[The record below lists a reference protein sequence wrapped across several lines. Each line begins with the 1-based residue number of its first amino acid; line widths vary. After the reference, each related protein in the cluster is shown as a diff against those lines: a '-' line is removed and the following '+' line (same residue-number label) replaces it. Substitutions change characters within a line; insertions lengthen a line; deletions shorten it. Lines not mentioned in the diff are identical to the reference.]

1 MKIGFWYALT
11 DDGIH
16 PVDLGRGLEERG
28 FEALFVG
35 EHTNLPVHDEQRMP
49 TEDQARTH
57 PRMADPLTTLA
68 VVAGA
73 TERLTLGTSVL
84 LAAQHEPIVTAKAIA
99 SLDTFSGGRVV
110 IGVGAG
116 WHDGEL
122 RAHGVEPSQ
131 KVAVLREHMLAMRE
145 IWTKDEAEFHG
156 DHVDFPALYS
166 WPKPPSGPV
175 VLVGGGLKPAWRKIA
190 EYADGWLPVYPGEP
204 APLVA
209 ELAELRGRAADSAAP
224 TCRSRVDERAAGR
237 AGARDPRRRRVVE
250 RVLLELPRADRDT
263 TLRLLDTAQP
273 PRHADRVTEQAAVG
287 VAR

>member
-1 MKIGFWYALT
+1 VKVGFWYALI

-16 PVDLGRGLEERG
+16 PVELGKALEERG

-35 EHTNLPVHDEQRMP
+35 EHTNLPVHDDQPMP
-49 TEDQARTH
+49 TEDQASTH
-57 PRMADPLTTLA
+57 PRVADPLTTLA

-99 SLDTFSGGRVV
+99 TLDTFSGGRVV
-110 IGVGAG
+110 VGVGAG

-122 RAHGVEPSQ
+122 RSHGVDPRA
-131 KVAVLREHMLAMRE
+131 KVAVLREHMLAMRA
-145 IWTKDEAEFHG
+145 IWSKDEAEFHG
-156 DHVDFPALYS
+156 EHVDFAPLYS

-175 VLVGGGLKPAWRKIA
+175 VLVGGGMKPAWRKIA
-190 EYADGWLPVYPGEP
+190 EYADGWLPIYPGAVE
-204 APLVA
+204 PLVA
-209 ELAELRGRAADSAAP
+209 DLAELRTRAED
-224 TCRSRVDERAAGR
+224 AGR
-237 AGARDPRRRRVVE
+237 THLPVTVMNAPPEEKAIAALAEAGVE

-263 TLRLLDTAQP
+263 TLRVLDQ
-273 PRHADRVTEQAAVG
+273 HAGLVTPAEQATVG

>member
-1 MKIGFWYALT
+1 VKIGFWYALV

-16 PVDLGRGLEERG
+16 PVDLGKGLEERG

-35 EHTNLPVHDEQRMP
+35 EHTNLPVHDDQQLP

-57 PRMADPLTTLA
+57 PRVADPLTTLA

-73 TERLTLGTSVL
+73 TRRLTLGTSVL

-110 IGVGAG
+110 IGAGAG

-122 RAHGVEPSQ
+122 RAHGVDPGE

-156 DHVDFPALYS
+156 AHVDFPALYS

-175 VLVGGGLKPAWRKIA
+175 VLVGGGLRPAWRKIA
-190 EYADGWLPVYPGEP
+190 EYADGWLPIYPGEP

-209 ELAELRGRAADSAAP
+209 DLAELRRRADDLGRTDVPVTVMNAP
-224 TCRSRVDERAAGR
+224 PDERVLDTLAEAG
-237 AGARDPRRRRVVE
+237 VE
-250 RVLLELPRADRDT
+250 RVLLELPRTDRDT
-263 TLRLLDTAQP
+263 TLRLLDTHSHFAT
-273 PRHADRVTEQAAVG
+273 RTG
-287 VAR
+287 

>member
-1 MKIGFWYALT
+1 VKIGFWYALV

-16 PVDLGRGLEERG
+16 PVDLGTGLEERG
-28 FEALFVG
+28 FDSLFVG
-35 EHTNLPVHDEQRMP
+35 EHTNLPVRDDQQMP

-73 TERLTLGTSVL
+73 TRRLTLGTSVL

-99 SLDTFSGGRVV
+99 TLDTFSGGRVV

-122 RAHGVEPSQ
+122 RAHGVDPRE
-131 KVAVLREHMLAMRE
+131 KAAVLREHVLAMRE

-156 DHVDFPALYS
+156 EHVDFPPLYS

-175 VLVGGGLKPAWRKIA
+175 VLVGGGLKAAWRKIA
-190 EYADGWLPVYPGEP
+190 EYADGWLPIYPGEP
-204 APLVA
+204 EPLVA
-209 ELAELRGRAADSAAP
+209 DLAELRKRASDLGRTGVPVTVMNPPPD
-224 TCRSRVDERAAGR
+224 RRVLDTLAEAGVERA
-237 AGARDPRRRRVVE
+237 
-250 RVLLELPRADRDT
+250 LLELPRADRDST
-263 TLRLLDTAQP
+263 FRVLDQHAGLLT
-273 PRHADRVTEQAAVG
+273 
-287 VAR
+287 